1 VKIKADLH
9 IKIFKNQM
17 KQKETF
23 FTCFVFQFYFIHLVY
38 SFYIKSGHFIFKSM
52 EYLSDRIKSLSVSQT
67 LAMAQKS
74 RELKAKGIDIISLSL
89 GEPDFNTPDYIKEA
103 AKKAIDDNY
112 SKYPPVPGY
121 NDLREAI
128 SRKFKEENGLTYSP
142 DQIIVSAGGKHS
154 IINVI
159 LSIINPGD
167 EVIILAPYWVSYY
180 DQVLLAGGKP
190 VIVTAAIENDFK
202 IRPEQLE
209 TAITSKTRLIIF
221 NSPSNPTGMVY
232 DRNEMEKIARIVQ
245 KHEGLFIMSDE
256 IYEHIIFS
264 GEHVSMASFDFIYDR
279 VITVNGVSK
288 GYAMT
293 GWRIGYIGA
302 PLWIVKACDKL
313 QGQFTSGVCSIAQRA
328 ALAAIQGKNDSKQ
341 IMKEAFHRRRDLIC
355 SLLKEIKGLKVP
367 VPEGAF
373 YVMPDIS
380 YFLGKSDGIT
390 TIVNSDDLALYLLD
404 KAQVAVVGGDA
415 FGAPDCIRISYA
427 TADNLLTEA
436 VKRIKSALERL
447 H

>member
-1 VKIKADLH
+1 
-9 IKIFKNQM
+9 
-17 KQKETF
+17 
-23 FTCFVFQFYFIHLVY
+23 
-38 SFYIKSGHFIFKSM
+38 M
-52 EYLSDRIKSLSVSQT
+52 EYLSDRVKSLSVSQT

-103 AKKAIDDNY
+103 AKKAIDENY

-121 NDLREAI
+121 TDLREAI
-128 SRKFKEENGLTYSP
+128 SKKFKDENGINYSP

-154 IINVI
+154 LINVI
-159 LSIINPGD
+159 LSIVNPGD

-180 DQVLLAGGKP
+180 DQIIIAEGKP
-190 VIVTAAIENDFK
+190 VVVKATLENDFK
-202 IRPEQLE
+202 VRPEQLE
-209 TAITSKTRLIIF
+209 AAITSKTRLVIF

-232 DRNEMEKIARIVQ
+232 TRKEMEQIARVIE
-245 KHEGLFIMSDE
+245 KHEGLFIISDE
-256 IYEHIIFS
+256 IYEHIVFD
-264 GEHVSMASFDFIYDR
+264 GEHVSLASFDFIYDR

-302 PLWIVKACDKL
+302 PLWITKACNKL

-328 ALAAIQGKNDSKQ
+328 ALAAIQGTGESQK
-341 IMKEAFHRRRDLIC
+341 IMKAAFLRRRDLIC
-355 SLLKEIKGLKVP
+355 GLLKDVQGIKVGIP
-367 VPEGAF
+367 QGAF

-380 YFLGKSDGIT
+380 FFFGKSDGDNKIT
-390 TIVNSDDLALYLLD
+390 NSDELALYLLD

-415 FGAPDCIRISYA
+415 FGAPECIRISYA
-427 TADNLLTEA
+427 TSDELLIEA
-436 VKRIKSALERL
+436 VKRIKGALAKL
-447 H
+447 K

>member
-1 VKIKADLH
+1 
-9 IKIFKNQM
+9 
-17 KQKETF
+17 
-23 FTCFVFQFYFIHLVY
+23 
-38 SFYIKSGHFIFKSM
+38 M

-74 RELKAKGIDIISLSL
+74 RELKAKGIDIINLSL

-128 SRKFKEENGLTYSP
+128 SKKFKVENGINYSP
-142 DQIIVSAGGKHS
+142 DQIVVSAGGKHS
-154 IINVI
+154 LINVI
-159 LSIINPGD
+159 LSIVNPGD

-180 DQVLLAGGKP
+180 DQIILAGGIP
-190 VIVTAAIENDFK
+190 VVVEATLENDFK
-202 IRPEQLE
+202 VSPEQLE
-209 TAITSKTRLIIF
+209 VVITRKTRLIIF

-232 DRNEMEKIARIVQ
+232 SRDEMKEIAEIVK
-245 KHEGLFIMSDE
+245 KHQGLFIISDE
-256 IYEHIIFS
+256 IYEHILFK
-264 GEHVSMASFDFIYDR
+264 GEHVSMASFEDIYDK

-302 PLWIVKACDKL
+302 PLWIAKAVDKL

-328 ALAAIQGKNDSKQ
+328 ALAAISKDDGSRKK
-341 IMKEAFHRRRDLIC
+341 MRDAFLRRRDLVC
-355 SLLKEIKGLKVP
+355 KLLKEIKGMKVR
-367 VPEGAF
+367 VPQGAF

-380 YFLGKSDGIT
+380 YFFGKSDGT
-390 TIVNSDDLALYLLD
+390 THIKTSEDLTLYLLD
-404 KAQVAVVGGDA
+404 KAQVALVGGEA
-415 FGAPDCIRISYA
+415 FGAPSCIRISYA
-427 TADNLLTEA
+427 TSDELLVEA
-436 VKRIKSALERL
+436 IKRMKAALDKL
-447 H
+447 K

>member
-1 VKIKADLH
+1 
-9 IKIFKNQM
+9 
-17 KQKETF
+17 
-23 FTCFVFQFYFIHLVY
+23 
-38 SFYIKSGHFIFKSM
+38 M

-74 RELKAKGIDIISLSL
+74 RELKAKGLDIISLSL

-103 AKKAIDDNY
+103 AKKAIDENY
-112 SKYPPVPGY
+112 TKYPPVPGY

-128 SRKFKEENGLTYSP
+128 SRKFKEENGIIYSP

-154 IINVI
+154 LINVI

-180 DQVLLAGGKP
+180 DQIILAGGKP
-190 VIVTAAIENDFK
+190 VVVDSLLENDFK
-202 IRPEQLE
+202 IKPGQLE
-209 TAITSKTRLIIF
+209 SAITGKTRLIIF

-232 DRNEMEKIARIVQ
+232 SGEEMEQIARIVE
-245 KHEGLFIMSDE
+245 KHEGLFIISDE
-256 IYEHIIFS
+256 IYEHIIFE
-264 GEHVSMASFDFIYDR
+264 GKHVSMASFDFIYDR

-288 GYAMT
+288 AYAMT

-302 PLWIVKACDKL
+302 PLWLAKACNKL

-328 ALAAIQGKNDSKQ
+328 ALAAIEGKSNSHQ
-341 IMKEAFHRRRDLIC
+341 VMKEAFLRRRDLIC
-355 SLLKEIKGLKVP
+355 GLLKEVRGLKIKVP
-367 VPEGAF
+367 QGAF

-380 YFLGKSDGIT
+380 FYLGKSHGELRIN
-390 TIVNSDDLALYLLD
+390 NSDDLALFLLD
-404 KAQVAVVGGDA
+404 KALVAVVGGDA

-427 TADNLLTEA
+427 NSDDLLVEA
-436 VKRIKSALERL
+436 VKRIKNALEL
-447 H
+447 LK